1 MDSERFDRI
10 SSIFAEK
17 KSRRDALRAFAMA
30 TLGAG
35 GLVVLGSDHTEAK
48 KKRRKKGGANLG
60 STPGGNTGG
69 GTPGGGDGGTSGG
82 SRADRCGGPVGI
94 CNADP
99 TPCGTTA
106 TGASAGVSGRWR
118 GTTFVSIPVPIMSAT
133 PPWNAPAR
141 MGRKPPRA
149 AIWSASTSSA
159 RRPSRVGISSVA
171 VGLAR
176 GPAGSASPSAITPI
190 PSSPRVPAAP
200 MSSRDPGASP
210 GSRP

>member
-17 KSRRDALRAFAMA
+17 RSRRDALRAIAMA

-48 KKRRKKGGANLG
+48 KKRRKKGGSNLG

-69 GTPGGGDGGTSGG
+69 GTPGGGGGGTSGG

-106 TGASAGVSGRWR
+106 TGGICGCERAVEGNNVCVNSGADNVCDTAVECTSTDGEEATSCRNLVGFHFFCQEAKQSGNQFCGCGF
-118 GTTFVSIPVPIMSAT
+118 GTRTGRVCVPECDNSY
-133 PPWNAPAR
+133 PF
-141 MGRKPPRA
+141 
-149 AIWSASTSSA
+149 
-159 RRPSRVGISSVA
+159 
-171 VGLAR
+171 
-176 GPAGSASPSAITPI
+176 
-190 PSSPRVPAAP
+190 
-200 MSSRDPGASP
+200 
-210 GSRP
+210 